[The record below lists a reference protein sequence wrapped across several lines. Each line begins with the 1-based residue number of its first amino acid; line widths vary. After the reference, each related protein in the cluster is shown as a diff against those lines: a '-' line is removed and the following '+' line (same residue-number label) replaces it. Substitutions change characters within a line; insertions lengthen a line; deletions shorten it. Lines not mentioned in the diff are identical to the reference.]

1 LGARLEVRGLVKRFG
16 GLAALDGLDLA
27 LAAGELRALVGPNGC
42 GKSTLFNLISGG
54 LAPDAGAILL
64 DGVEVGGWTPREA
77 ARAGVG
83 RKFQSPALF
92 DDLSA
97 AENVLV
103 PRWLRGLSAGRGEAR
118 ERLAAFGLSARGDAP
133 ARDLS
138 HGERQ
143 RLEIAMLLAAEAEL
157 LLLDEPTAGLTAS
170 ETAEIAELVRALSA
184 RQGRTVLVVEHDMA
198 FVERLACPVTV
209 MSKGRALRS
218 GAYVELRADPE
229 VRALYFGRR

>member
-42 GKSTLFNLISGG
+42 GKSTLFNLISGA

-64 DGVEVGGWTPREA
+64 NGADVAGWTPCDA

-103 PRWLRGLSAGRGEAR
+103 PRWLRRLSAGPEEAR
-118 ERLAAFGLSARGDAP
+118 ERLAAFRLSARSRAL

-138 HGERQ
+138 HG
-143 RLEIAMLLAAEAEL
+143 
-157 LLLDEPTAGLTAS
+157 S
-170 ETAEIAELVRALSA
+170 
-184 RQGRTVLVVEHDMA
+184 
-198 FVERLACPVTV
+198 
-209 MSKGRALRS
+209 
-218 GAYVELRADPE
+218 
-229 VRALYFGRR
+229 RRKPSCCCSTSRPPD